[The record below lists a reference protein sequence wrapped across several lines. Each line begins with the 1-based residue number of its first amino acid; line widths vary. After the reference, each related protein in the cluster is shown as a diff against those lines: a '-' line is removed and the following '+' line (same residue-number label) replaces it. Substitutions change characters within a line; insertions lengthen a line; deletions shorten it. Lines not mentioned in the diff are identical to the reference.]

1 MAKLRRSRLLQGDA
15 HARPAHVPARRVHV
29 EGPIGLANYLSIS
42 RARRV
47 QSLVVIT
54 RYDSFLHHIHCL
66 DVVLG
71 SLRAPFG
78 TILLTCL
85 LLTFLLENLII
96 LGFGLHPLLSRFGV
110 YLSFE
115 SCREKTCPVELRET
129 RNSGCFGDGRLVPC
143 PRAFLSIQ
151 VRRGVFAVPLHL
163 KVSRRPRESGA
174 KSAGHT
180 RSPPPSEVVSHN
192 YTPKFIKSSYCNF
205 NHSLW
210 YNCIQAVISTNI
222 FMCNAII
229 ALIGM

>member
-1 MAKLRRSRLLQGDA
+1 MPARAARWNATRSKRIRSCAREAATCAPEESARSGEASSARMAKLRRSRLLQGDA

-115 SCREKTCPVELRET
+115 SCREKTCPVELRE
-129 RNSGCFGDGRLVPC
+129 R
-143 PRAFLSIQ
+143 RATPAASETADLS
-151 VRRGVFAVPLHL
+151 RAPARSSL
-163 KVSRRPRESGA
+163 SR
-174 KSAGHT
+174 
-180 RSPPPSEVVSHN
+180 
-192 YTPKFIKSSYCNF
+192 
-205 NHSLW
+205 
-210 YNCIQAVISTNI
+210 
-222 FMCNAII
+222 
-229 ALIGM
+229 